1 MQSCPS
7 RRESEAVPSD
17 GAQQPATRT
26 APYFSSDLTAR
37 TIEREHREPGGRARR
52 RTPIA
57 ARPHSWIAALLCA
70 ALLLCI
76 GALPLQAVA
85 AGPAAGTG
93 TPVIPALQSLINSAT
108 VSAAAPA
115 SAASG
120 ASAADAASAPS
131 PASQA
136 ELARSLDSVIATLDN
151 DRQRSALV
159 SQLKKLRDVS
169 QNAAQ
174 TVGQPAPPSPG
185 LLGAI
190 ASGIASFESDVH
202 QGRTPV
208 RYWGGRLTAAGN
220 ELFTIVSGQ
229 GRESLGR
236 ILLSMF
242 AMLAGWGACAGALIY
257 LQHRLYRR
265 FGIDLKLRPNPTT
278 RELLIFALRRVGPW
292 IIAFLAA
299 LLFVRAMPDALGRT
313 LGMVVAYAIVAGA
326 VFSAICL
333 IMFSLFG
340 SGHRRIAVRLLI
352 DHARRVLF
360 VIGVCGAL
368 GDAAVNYDVA
378 HQLGSNLAAL
388 ISTAA
393 NMTAAVLTGYFAV
406 AFRRPVAHLIR
417 NRPYEQRND
426 HKAATDAFDVLAA
439 LWHVPVLVLAAA
451 SVVATLGGSG
461 TSENVLQISI
471 VTALLLVLAFFLSA
485 IVLRMTRPRSARARR
500 RSPYLTR
507 LLRFCGTL
515 LTLFIWL
522 FFFELAARLWG
533 VSLAAMVEK
542 NVAARGIAHAM
553 TAIVAT
559 LFIAW
564 LLWILVDTAITEALN
579 PGSARN
585 KARAPSMRAR
595 TMLPLVRNVLL
606 VTIMTIAAIVTAAN
620 LGINV
625 TPLLAGAGVIGLAI
639 GFGAQSLVTDL
650 ITGLFIIIEDTISV
664 GDWIDVDGGHAG
676 TVEHLS
682 IRTVRL
688 RDGQGAIHAIP
699 FSQIKIVKN
708 LSRDFAY
715 AVFEVRLSFSTDV
728 DQIME
733 LIREVGAELMAD
745 FRYRREMLGP
755 IEVWGLDRFDPN
767 WMVVKGQIKTRP
779 LQQWSVARA
788 FNLQLKRKMDEAGIE
803 IPVAQ
808 MRVYTSSKD
817 SEGEPLRDDEMT
829 GFVAPVDGHESR
841 HVHDESHVQ
850 THEHERTHEWMSASA
865 RDRAAGAMP
874 APAHETM
881 HERRYERARVWTP
894 EGTHESSPERSHERA
909 HENVHPGARES
920 AGSGA
925 SPPAST
931 QLPLAPARDVSH
943 EPRPAPPP
951 TGQTAP
957 VPPQI
962 PTAGDGGGKS

>member
-1 MQSCPS
+1 L
-7 RRESEAVPSD
+7 RRES
-17 GAQQPATRT
+17 GAAPFNGGQPATR
-26 APYFSSDLTAR
+26 AAFPRFADHAGNGAR
-37 TIEREHREPGGRARR
+37 CGVGARLRARV
-52 RTPIA
+52 A
-57 ARPHSWIAALLCA
+57 AWCA
-70 ALLLCI
+70 TGSAVVYVALLL
-76 GALPLQAVA
+76 GMLGVLGMSANAQAA
-85 AGPAAGTG
+85 G

-108 VSAAAPA
+108 VTPAAP
-115 SAASG
+115 ASG
-120 ASAADAASAPS
+120 ASAAEAASAPS

-151 DRQRSALV
+151 DRQRTALV
-159 SQLKKLRDVS
+159 AQLKKLRDVS
-169 QNAAQ
+169 QNVAAS
-174 TVGQPAPPSPG
+174 APVPVQPSPG

-190 ASGIASFESDVH
+190 ASGIASFETDVH
-202 QGRTPV
+202 QGRTPLL
-208 RYWGGRLTAAGN
+208 YWGGRFNAAGN
-220 ELFTIVSGQ
+220 EFYTIVSGQ
-229 GRESLGR
+229 GHESFGR
-236 ILLSMF
+236 IVFSML

-257 LQHRLYRR
+257 VQQRLYMRL
-265 FGIDLKLRPNPTT
+265 GIVLGLHPNPTT

-292 IIAFLAA
+292 IVAFLAA
-299 LLFVRAMPDALGRT
+299 LVFVRAMPDALGRT

-340 SGHRRIAVRLLI
+340 SGHRRVAVWLLI
-352 DHARRVLF
+352 DHARSLLF
-360 VIGVCGAL
+360 VVGVCAAL

-393 NMTAAVLTGYFAV
+393 NMTAAILTGYFAL

-417 NRPYEQRND
+417 NRPYEQRSD
-426 HKAATDAFDVLAA
+426 HKAATDAFEVLAA
-439 LWHVPVLVLAAA
+439 LWHVPVLVLATA

-461 TSENVLQISI
+461 SSENVLQISV

-485 IVLRMTRPRSARARR
+485 IVLRLTRPRSVRARR

-507 LLRFCGTL
+507 LLRFFGTL

-522 FFFELAARLWG
+522 FFFELASRLWG
-533 VSLAAMVEK
+533 ISLAAVVEE
-542 NVAARGIAHAM
+542 NVAARGVAHAA
-553 TAIVAT
+553 TAIIAT
-559 LFIAW
+559 VFIAW

-579 PGSARN
+579 PGGPRN
-585 KARAPSMRAR
+585 KARSPSTRAR

-606 VTIMTIAAIVTAAN
+606 VTIMTIAGIVTAAN

-715 AVFEVRLSFSTDV
+715 AVFEVRMSFSTDV
-728 DQIME
+728 DEITQ
-733 LIREVGAELMAD
+733 LIREVGADLMAD

-788 FNLQLKRKMDEAGIE
+788 FNLRLKRKMDEAGIE
-803 IPVAQ
+803 IPVPQ
-808 MRVYTSSKD
+808 MRIYTSSKD
-817 SEGEPLRDDEMT
+817 DEGEPLPDDGSPEAM
-829 GFVAPVDGHESR
+829 A
-841 HVHDESHVQ
+841 
-850 THEHERTHEWMSASA
+850 HEREAVHGHGHVLMETEGALAAGH
-865 RDRAAGAMP
+865 RAAA
-874 APAHETM
+874 
-881 HERRYERARVWTP
+881 V
-894 EGTHESSPERSHERA
+894 
-909 HENVHPGARES
+909 
-920 AGSGA
+920 
-925 SPPAST
+925 
-931 QLPLAPARDVSH
+931 ARDVSH

-957 VPPQI
+957 IPPQI
-962 PTAGDGGGKS
+962 PTAGEASGKS

>member
-7 RRESEAVPSD
+7 RRESEATPSR
-17 GAQQPATRT
+17 GAQPAARAVLRLLTHLFTQPNRGASARVAAGCATWCAAWFATRFT
-26 APYFSSDLTAR
+26 APRSTLRGVAF
-37 TIEREHREPGGRARR
+37 
-52 RTPIA
+52 
-57 ARPHSWIAALLCA
+57 CV
-70 ALLLCI
+70 ALLL
-76 GALPLQAVA
+76 GFVALSARADA
-85 AGPAAGTG
+85 AGAPTS
-93 TPVIPALQSLINSAT
+93 TPLIPALQSLINSAT
-108 VSAAAPA
+108 VAPASAPASA

-136 ELARSLDSVIATLDN
+136 ELARDLDSVIATLDN

-159 SQLKKLRDVS
+159 AQLKKLRDVS
-169 QNAAQ
+169 RNVAPSAAAAA
-174 TVGQPAPPSPG
+174 PAQPSPG

-202 QGRTPV
+202 NGRTPML
-208 RYWGGRLTAAGN
+208 YWGGRFNAAAN
-220 ELFTIVSGQ
+220 ELYTIITSQ
-229 GRESLGR
+229 GRESFGSV
-236 ILLSMF
+236 LLSMLS
-242 AMLAGWGACAGALIY
+242 MLAGWGACAGALIY
-257 LQHRLYRR
+257 LQHRLHRR
-265 FGIDLKLRPNPTT
+265 FGIVMGLSPNPTT
-278 RELLIFALRRVGPW
+278 PQLMIFALRRVGPW

-299 LLFVRAMPDALGRT
+299 LLFVRAMPDSLGRT

-340 SGHRRIAVRLLI
+340 SGHRRFAVRLLI
-352 DHARRVLF
+352 DHARRLLF
-360 VIGVCGAL
+360 AVGVCGAL

-378 HQLGSNLAAL
+378 HALGTNLAAL
-388 ISTAA
+388 VSTAA
-393 NMTAAVLTGYFAV
+393 NMTAAVLTGYFAL

-417 NRPYEQRND
+417 NRPYEQRTG
-426 HKAATDAFDVLAA
+426 HRAATDAFDLLAA
-439 LWHVPVLVLAAA
+439 LWHVPVLVLATA
-451 SVVATLGGSG
+451 SVIATIGGSG
-461 TSENVLQISI
+461 SSENVLQISV
-471 VTALLLVLAFFLSA
+471 VTALMLVLAFFVSA
-485 IVLRMTRPRSARARR
+485 IVLRLTRPRSARARR

-515 LTLFIWL
+515 LTLFVWL

-533 VSLAAMVEK
+533 VSLAEMIEQ
-542 NVAARGIAHAM
+542 NVAARGIAHAV

-559 LFIAW
+559 VFIAW
-564 LLWILVDTAITEALN
+564 LLWILVDTAITESLN
-579 PGSARN
+579 PGSPRN
-585 KARAPSMRAR
+585 KSRSPSMRAR

-606 VTIMTIAAIVTAAN
+606 VTIMTIAGIVTAAN

-715 AVFEVRLSFSTDV
+715 AVFEVRMSFSTDV
-728 DQIME
+728 DLIMQ
-733 LIREVGAELMAD
+733 LIREVGADLLAD

-788 FNLQLKRKMDEAGIE
+788 FNLRLKRKMDEAGIE
-803 IPVAQ
+803 IPVPQ
-808 MRVYTSSKD
+808 MRLYTSSKD
-817 SEGEPLRDDEMT
+817 SEGQPLQDEEASGVT
-829 GFVAPVDGHESR
+829 AHAETHGAHAPHAAPA
-841 HVHDESHVQ
+841 SHAQ
-850 THEHERTHEWMSASA
+850 AETAT
-865 RDRAAGAMP
+865 RAAP
-874 APAHETM
+874 
-881 HERRYERARVWTP
+881 
-894 EGTHESSPERSHERA
+894 
-909 HENVHPGARES
+909 
-920 AGSGA
+920 
-925 SPPAST
+925 
-931 QLPLAPARDVSH
+931 LPFAVARDVSH

-962 PTAGDGGGKS
+962 PTAGDAGSKG

>member
-1 MQSCPS
+1 MQSCPL
-7 RRESEAVPSD
+7 RRESGAAPSN
-17 GAQQPATRT
+17 GGQLATRT
-26 APYFSSDLTAR
+26 VFHFHFSR
-37 TIEREHREPGGRARR
+37 IGRGIRA
-52 RTPIA
+52 
-57 ARPHSWIAALLCA
+57 H
-70 ALLLCI
+70 
-76 GALPLQAVA
+76 VA
-85 AGPAAGTG
+85 AWFGAWAATVCLVLTLGIGWMPATAQAAGAG

-108 VSAAAPA
+108 ATPA

-120 ASAADAASAPS
+120 ASAAEAASAPS

-136 ELARSLDSVIATLDN
+136 ELTRSLDSVITTLDN
-151 DRQRSALV
+151 DKQRTALV
-159 SQLKKLRDVS
+159 AQLKKLRDVS
-169 QNAAQ
+169 QNAAPAAPASATAQ
-174 TVGQPAPPSPG
+174 TSAG

-190 ASGIASFESDVH
+190 ASGIASFESNVH

-208 RYWGGRLTAAGN
+208 RYWGGRFNAAGN
-220 ELFTIVSGQ
+220 ELYTIISGQ
-229 GRESLGR
+229 GQEGFGR
-236 ILLSMF
+236 IVFAMI

-257 LQHRLYRR
+257 VQHRLYRR
-265 FGIDLKLRPNPTT
+265 FGILMGLKPNPTT

-313 LGMVVAYAIVAGA
+313 LGLVVAYAIVAGA

-340 SGHRRIAVRLLI
+340 SGHRRVAVHLLI
-352 DHARRVLF
+352 EHARRVLF
-360 VIGVCGAL
+360 VVGICAAL
-368 GDAAVNYDVA
+368 GDAAVNYDVE

-393 NMTAAVLTGYFAV
+393 NMTAAVLTGYFAL
-406 AFRRPVAHLIR
+406 AFRRPIAHLIR
-417 NRPYEQRND
+417 NRPYEQRHD
-426 HKAATDAFDVLAA
+426 HRAATDAFDVLAS
-439 LWHVPVLVLAAA
+439 LWHLPVLVLAGA

-461 TSENVLQISI
+461 SSENVLQISV
-471 VTALLLVLAFFLSA
+471 VTALLLVFAFFLSA
-485 IVLRMTRPRSARARR
+485 IVLRVTRPRSHRARR
-500 RSPYLTR
+500 RSPYLSR

-533 VSLAAMVEK
+533 VSLAEVVEK
-542 NVAARGIAHAM
+542 NVAARGIAHAV
-553 TAIVAT
+553 TAIIAT
-559 LFIAW
+559 VFISW

-579 PGSARN
+579 PGGPRN
-585 KARAPSMRAR
+585 KSRNPSMRAR
-595 TMLPLVRNVLL
+595 TMLPLLRNVLL
-606 VTIMTIAAIVTAAN
+606 VTIMTIAGIVTAAN

-715 AVFEVRLSFSTDV
+715 AVFEVRMSFSTDV
-728 DQIME
+728 DEITQ
-733 LIREVGAELMAD
+733 LIREVGADLMAD

-788 FNLQLKRKMDEAGIE
+788 FNLRLKRKMDEAGIE
-803 IPVAQ
+803 IPVPQ

-817 SEGEPLRDDEMT
+817 SEGQPLPDDELPEV
-829 GFVAPVDGHESR
+829 GPHGHGHAHAEAAAA
-841 HVHDESHVQ
+841 
-850 THEHERTHEWMSASA
+850 TRTAH
-865 RDRAAGAMP
+865 AAMA
-874 APAHETM
+874 
-881 HERRYERARVWTP
+881 V
-894 EGTHESSPERSHERA
+894 
-909 HENVHPGARES
+909 
-920 AGSGA
+920 
-925 SPPAST
+925 
-931 QLPLAPARDVSH
+931 ARDVSH

-957 VPPQI
+957 IPPQI
-962 PTAGDGGGKS
+962 PTAGEAGGKN

>member
-1 MQSCPS
+1 MQSCPL
-7 RRESEAVPSD
+7 RRESEAAPSN
-17 GAQQPATRT
+17 GGQPATH
-26 APYFSSDLTAR
+26 AVFHFSSDRAAR
-37 TIEREHREPGGRARR
+37 DARR
-52 RTPIA
+52 GARLGAWA
-57 ARPHSWIAALLCA
+57 AAVFVALILCA
-70 ALLLCI
+70 GWLPAKAL
-76 GALPLQAVA
+76 A
-85 AGPAAGTG
+85 AGAATG

-108 VSAAAPA
+108 VTATPA
-115 SAASG
+115 SSASG
-120 ASAADAASAPS
+120 ASAAEAASAPS

-136 ELARSLDSVIATLDN
+136 ELARSLDSVISTLDN
-151 DRQRSALV
+151 DRQRTALV
-159 SQLKKLRDVS
+159 AQLKKLRDVS
-169 QNAAQ
+169 Q
-174 TVGQPAPPSPG
+174 TVAPPAPAQPSPG

-208 RYWGGRLTAAGN
+208 RYWGGRFNAAGN
-220 ELFTIVSGQ
+220 ELYTIISGQ
-229 GRESLGR
+229 GHESFGR
-236 ILLSMF
+236 ILFSMF

-257 LQHRLYRR
+257 VQHRLYRR
-265 FGIDLKLRPNPTT
+265 FGIVMGLQPNPTT

-360 VIGVCGAL
+360 VVGVCGAL

-393 NMTAAVLTGYFAV
+393 NMTAAVLTGYFAL

-417 NRPYEQRND
+417 NRPYEQRTN
-426 HKAATDAFDVLAA
+426 HKAATDAFEVLAA
-439 LWHVPVLVLAAA
+439 LWHVPVLVLATA

-461 TSENVLQISI
+461 SSENVLQISV
-471 VTALLLVLAFFLSA
+471 VTAALLVLAFFLSA
-485 IVLRMTRPRSARARR
+485 IVLRLTRPRSARARR

-507 LLRFCGTL
+507 LLRFFGTL
-515 LTLFIWL
+515 VTLFIWL

-533 VSLAAMVEK
+533 VSLAAVIEE
-542 NVAARGIAHAM
+542 NVAARGIAHAV

-559 LFIAW
+559 VFIAW

-579 PGSARN
+579 PAGPRN

-606 VTIMTIAAIVTAAN
+606 VSIMTIAGIVTAAN

-715 AVFEVRLSFSTDV
+715 AVFEVRMSFSTDV
-728 DQIME
+728 DQITQ
-733 LIREVGAELMAD
+733 LIREVGADLMAD

-788 FNLQLKRKMDEAGIE
+788 FNLRLKRKMDEAGIE
-803 IPVAQ
+803 IPVPQ

-817 SEGEPLRDDEMT
+817 SEGQPLQDDEVS
-829 GFVAPVDGHESR
+829 GFAPHP
-841 HVHDESHVQ
+841 
-850 THEHERTHEWMSASA
+850 HEHAQTGAASA
-865 RDRAAGAMP
+865 ARA
-874 APAHETM
+874 
-881 HERRYERARVWTP
+881 
-894 EGTHESSPERSHERA
+894 
-909 HENVHPGARES
+909 VHA
-920 AGSGA
+920 
-925 SPPAST
+925 
-931 QLPLAPARDVSH
+931 PLAVARDVSH

-957 VPPQI
+957 IPPQI
-962 PTAGDGGGKS
+962 PTAGEVSGKT

>member
-1 MQSCPS
+1 MQSCQL
-7 RRESEAVPSD
+7 RRESGAAPSN
-17 GAQQPATRT
+17 GEQPATR
-26 APYFSSDLTAR
+26 AAFQFNFNQIGCSAGR
-37 TIEREHREPGGRARR
+37 GVRAR
-52 RTPIA
+52 
-57 ARPHSWIAALLCA
+57 
-70 ALLLCI
+70 
-76 GALPLQAVA
+76 VA
-85 AGPAAGTG
+85 AWFGAWALAVCVALILSIGWMPAAAQAAGAG

-108 VSAAAPA
+108 ATPA

-136 ELARSLDSVIATLDN
+136 ELARSLDSVISTLDN

-159 SQLKKLRDVS
+159 AQLKKLRDVS
-169 QNAAQ
+169 QNVA
-174 TVGQPAPPSPG
+174 QPAPAQPSPG

-208 RYWGGRLTAAGN
+208 RYWGGRFNAAGN
-220 ELFTIVSGQ
+220 ELYTIISGQ
-229 GRESLGR
+229 GQESFGR
-236 ILLSMF
+236 IVFSMI

-257 LQHRLYRR
+257 VQHRLYRR
-265 FGIDLKLRPNPTT
+265 FGIVLGLNPNPTT

-292 IIAFLAA
+292 IVAFLAA
-299 LLFVRAMPDALGRT
+299 LLFARAMPDELGRT

-340 SGHRRIAVRLLI
+340 SGHRRVAVRLLL

-360 VIGVCGAL
+360 VVGICAAL
-368 GDAAVNYDVA
+368 GDAAVNYDVE

-393 NMTAAVLTGYFAV
+393 NMTAAVLTGYFAL

-417 NRPYEQRND
+417 NRAYDQRND
-426 HKAATDAFDVLAA
+426 HQAATDAFDVLAS
-439 LWHVPVLVLAAA
+439 LWHVPVLVLATA

-461 TSENVLQISI
+461 SSENVLQISV

-485 IVLRMTRPRSARARR
+485 VVLRVTRPRSARARR
-500 RSPYLTR
+500 RSPYLSR

-522 FFFELAARLWG
+522 LFFELAARLWG
-533 VSLAAMVEK
+533 VSLAEVVEE
-542 NVAARGIAHAM
+542 NVAARGIAHAV

-559 LFIAW
+559 VFISW
-564 LLWILVDTAITEALN
+564 LLWILVDTAITETLN
-579 PGSARN
+579 PGSLRN
-585 KARAPSMRAR
+585 KSRNPSMRAR
-595 TMLPLVRNVLL
+595 TMLPLLRNVLL
-606 VTIMTIAAIVTAAN
+606 VSIMTIAGIVTAAN

-715 AVFEVRLSFSTDV
+715 AVFEVRMSFSTDV
-728 DQIME
+728 DQITQ
-733 LIREVGAELMAD
+733 LIREVGADLMAD

-788 FNLQLKRKMDEAGIE
+788 FNLRLKRKMDEAGIE
-803 IPVAQ
+803 IPVPQ

-817 SEGEPLRDDEMT
+817 SEGQPLPDDEL
-829 GFVAPVDGHESR
+829 AHGHGPE
-841 HVHDESHVQ
+841 HVHAA
-850 THEHERTHEWMSASA
+850 TGASM
-865 RDRAAGAMP
+865 RAAHVAV
-874 APAHETM
+874 AA
-881 HERRYERARVWTP
+881 
-894 EGTHESSPERSHERA
+894 
-909 HENVHPGARES
+909 
-920 AGSGA
+920 
-925 SPPAST
+925 
-931 QLPLAPARDVSH
+931 ARDVSH

-957 VPPQI
+957 IPPQI
-962 PTAGDGGGKS
+962 PTAGDAGGKS

>member
-7 RRESEAVPSD
+7 RRESEAAPSS
-17 GAQQPATRT
+17 GGQPATRAT
-26 APYFSSDLTAR
+26 LRFSSDQTASELR
-37 TIEREHREPGGRARR
+37 QGARANAH
-52 RTPIA
+52 PVHA
-57 ARPHSWIAALLCA
+57 PHPSPAPHPPLEARFGAWLAALCTV
-70 ALLLCI
+70 LLLCL
-76 GALPLQAVA
+76 GGLPVQALA
-85 AGPAAGTG
+85 AGAPTS

-108 VSAAAPA
+108 VTATPA
-115 SAASG
+115 SGTSG
-120 ASAADAASAPS
+120 ASAAEAASAPS

-136 ELARSLDSVIATLDN
+136 ELAHSLDSVIATLDN
-151 DRQRSALV
+151 DRQRTALV
-159 SQLKKLRDVS
+159 AQLKKLRDVS
-169 QNAAQ
+169 HK
-174 TVGQPAPPSPG
+174 VGPPAPAQPSPG

-202 QGRTPV
+202 NGRTPV
-208 RYWGGRLTAAGN
+208 RYWGGRFNAAGN
-220 ELFTIVSGQ
+220 ELYTIISSQ
-229 GRESLGR
+229 GRESFGR
-236 ILLSMF
+236 ILLSML
-242 AMLAGWGACAGALIY
+242 AMLSGWGACAGALIY
-257 LQHRLYRR
+257 LQHRLHRR
-265 FGIDLKLRPNPTT
+265 FGIVMGLRPNPTT

-292 IIAFLAA
+292 VIAFVAA
-299 LLFVRAMPDALGRT
+299 LLFMRAMPDALGRT

-340 SGHRRIAVRLLI
+340 SGHRRVAVRLLI

-360 VIGVCGAL
+360 LIGVCGAL

-378 HQLGSNLAAL
+378 QQLGSNLAAL
-388 ISTAA
+388 ISTVA
-393 NMTAAVLTGYFAV
+393 NMSAAVLTGYFAV

-417 NRPYEQRND
+417 NRSYEQRND
-426 HKAATDAFDVLAA
+426 HKAATDAFEVLAA
-439 LWHVPVLVLAAA
+439 LWHVPVLVLATA
-451 SVVATLGGSG
+451 SVAATLGGSG
-461 TSENVLQISI
+461 SSEDVLQISV

-507 LLRFCGTL
+507 LLRFFGTL

-522 FFFELAARLWG
+522 FFFEFAARLWG
-533 VSLAAMVEK
+533 VSLVAMVEE
-542 NVAARGIAHAM
+542 NVAARGIAHAV
-553 TAIVAT
+553 TAIIAT
-559 LFIAW
+559 VFIAW
-564 LLWILVDTAITEALN
+564 LLWILVDTGITEALN
-579 PGSARN
+579 PGSPRN
-585 KARAPSMRAR
+585 KARSPSMRAR

-650 ITGLFIIIEDTISV
+650 ITGLFIIIEDTITV

-715 AVFEVRLSFSTDV
+715 AVFEVRMAFSADV
-728 DQIME
+728 DQVTQ
-733 LIREVGAELMAD
+733 LIREVGADLMAD

-788 FNLQLKRKMDEAGIE
+788 FNLRLKRKMDEAGIE
-803 IPVAQ
+803 IPVPQ
-808 MRVYTSSKD
+808 MRLYTSSKD
-817 SEGEPLRDDEMT
+817 SEGQPLQDDEMS
-829 GFVAPVDGHESR
+829 GFLAHGHAHGQAP
-841 HVHDESHVQ
+841 
-850 THEHERTHEWMSASA
+850 
-865 RDRAAGAMP
+865 AGAG
-874 APAHETM
+874 AAV
-881 HERRYERARVWTP
+881 RD
-894 EGTHESSPERSHERA
+894 
-909 HENVHPGARES
+909 VHV
-920 AGSGA
+920 
-925 SPPAST
+925 
-931 QLPLAPARDVSH
+931 PLGVARDVSH

-962 PTAGDGGGKS
+962 PTAGEAGGKS

>member
-1 MQSCPS
+1 MQSCPL
-7 RRESEAVPSD
+7 RRESGAAPSN
-17 GAQQPATRT
+17 GGQPATH
-26 APYFSSDLTAR
+26 ADFHVSSSHSGFS
-37 TIEREHREPGGRARR
+37 ARR
-52 RTPIA
+52 GVRA
-57 ARPHSWIAALLCA
+57 H
-70 ALLLCI
+70 
-76 GALPLQAVA
+76 VA
-85 AGPAAGTG
+85 AWFGAWAATVCLALILGIGWMPATAQAAGTG

-108 VSAAAPA
+108 ATPA
-115 SAASG
+115 SAASA
-120 ASAADAASAPS
+120 ASAAEAASAPS

-151 DRQRSALV
+151 DRQRTALV
-159 SQLKKLRDVS
+159 AQLKKLREVS
-169 QNAAQ
+169 QNVAP
-174 TVGQPAPPSPG
+174 PAPAQPSPG

-208 RYWGGRLTAAGN
+208 RYWGGRFNAAAN
-220 ELFTIVSGQ
+220 ELYTIVSGQ
-229 GRESLGR
+229 GKESFGR
-236 ILLSMF
+236 IVFSMI

-257 LQHRLYRR
+257 VQHRLYRR
-265 FGIDLKLRPNPTT
+265 FGILMGLNPNPTT

-292 IIAFLAA
+292 IVAFLAA

-340 SGHRRIAVRLLI
+340 SGHRRVAVRLLI

-360 VIGVCGAL
+360 VVGVCAAL
-368 GDAAVNYDVA
+368 GDAAVNYDVE

-393 NMTAAVLTGYFAV
+393 NMTAAVLTGYFAL

-417 NRPYEQRND
+417 NRPYEQRHD
-426 HKAATDAFDVLAA
+426 HRAATDAFDVLAS

-461 TSENVLQISI
+461 SSENVLQISV
-471 VTALLLVLAFFLSA
+471 VTALLLVFAFFLSA
-485 IVLRMTRPRSARARR
+485 IVLRMTRPRSPRARR

-533 VSLAAMVEK
+533 VSLAEVVEE
-542 NVAARGIAHAM
+542 NVAARGIAHAV
-553 TAIVAT
+553 TAIIAT
-559 LFIAW
+559 VFISW

-579 PGSARN
+579 PGGPRN
-585 KARAPSMRAR
+585 KSRNPSMRAR
-595 TMLPLVRNVLL
+595 TMLPLLRNVLL
-606 VTIMTIAAIVTAAN
+606 VTIMTIAGIVTAAN

-715 AVFEVRLSFSTDV
+715 AVFEVRMSFSTDV
-728 DQIME
+728 DQITQ
-733 LIREVGAELMAD
+733 LIREVGADLMAD

-788 FNLQLKRKMDEAGIE
+788 FNLRLKRKMDEAGIE
-803 IPVAQ
+803 IPVPQ

-817 SEGEPLRDDEMT
+817 SEGQPLQDDEMS
-829 GFVAPVDGHESR
+829 GIGP
-841 HVHDESHVQ
+841 HVHGHAHAE
-850 THEHERTHEWMSASA
+850 TAAST
-865 RDRAAGAMP
+865 RAAHA
-874 APAHETM
+874 AA
-881 HERRYERARVWTP
+881 AV
-894 EGTHESSPERSHERA
+894 
-909 HENVHPGARES
+909 
-920 AGSGA
+920 
-925 SPPAST
+925 
-931 QLPLAPARDVSH
+931 ARDVSH

-957 VPPQI
+957 IPPQI
-962 PTAGDGGGKS
+962 PTAGEAGGKS

>member
-1 MQSCPS
+1 
-7 RRESEAVPSD
+7 VPSD

-26 APYFSSDLTAR
+26 GPHFSSDPAAR
-37 TIEREHREPGGRARR
+37 TIQREHRGGVRS
-52 RTPIA
+52 RTPTP
-57 ARPHSWIAALLCA
+57 ARFGTWIAALLCA
-70 ALLLCI
+70 ALILCV
-76 GALPLQAVA
+76 GAIPLQAAA
-85 AGPAAGTG
+85 AGPAVGTG

-120 ASAADAASAPS
+120 ASAAEAASAPS

-151 DRQRSALV
+151 DHQRTALV

-174 TVGQPAPPSPG
+174 TVGPAAPPSPSPG

-202 QGRTPV
+202 QGRTPL
-208 RYWGGRLTAAGN
+208 RYWGGRLNAAGN

-229 GRESLGR
+229 GREGLGR

-265 FGIDLKLRPNPTT
+265 FGVDFKLQPNPTT

-292 IIAFLAA
+292 IIAFIAA

-378 HQLGSNLAAL
+378 HQLGTNLAAL

-461 TSENVLQISI
+461 SSENVLQISI
-471 VTALLLVLAFFLSA
+471 VTALLLVLAFFVSA
-485 IVLRMTRPRSARARR
+485 IVLRMTRPRNARARR

-507 LLRFCGTL
+507 LLRFGGTL
-515 LTLFIWL
+515 LTLFVWL

-564 LLWILVDTAITEALN
+564 LLWILVDTAITEALT

-606 VTIMTIAAIVTAAN
+606 VTIMTIAGIVTAAN

-829 GFVAPVDGHESR
+829 GFVAPVDARESR
-841 HVHDESHVQ
+841 HAHEESRAQVHERG
-850 THEHERTHEWMSASA
+850 HEWTRGSARDQAGEVMAARAREGTYERAYERAQERPQERTHE
-865 RDRAAGAMP
+865 RAYDN
-874 APAHETM
+874 AHET
-881 HERRYERARVWTP
+881 
-894 EGTHESSPERSHERA
+894 
-909 HENVHPGARES
+909 VHVGAREP
-920 AGSGA
+920 GGIGA
-925 SPPAST
+925 SPHTST

-962 PTAGDGGGKS
+962 PTAGDVGGKT

>member
-1 MQSCPS
+1 MQSCPL
-7 RRESEAVPSD
+7 RRESEAAPSN
-17 GAQQPATRT
+17 GGQSVTHAAFH
-26 APYFSSDLTAR
+26 FSSDR
-37 TIEREHREPGGRARR
+37 TGCVARR
-52 RTPIA
+52 GTRAHLA
-57 ARPHSWIAALLCA
+57 ACLGAWAAALGVALILGVGWMPANALA
-70 ALLLCI
+70 ATST
-76 GALPLQAVA
+76 PL
-85 AGPAAGTG
+85 
-93 TPVIPALQSLINSAT
+93 IPALQSLINSAT
-108 VSAAAPA
+108 VTATPA
-115 SAASG
+115 SAGSG
-120 ASAADAASAPS
+120 ASAAEAASAPS

-136 ELARSLDSVIATLDN
+136 ELARSLNSVIATLDN
-151 DRQRSALV
+151 DRQRTALV
-159 SQLKKLRDVS
+159 AQLKKLRDVS
-169 QNAAQ
+169 QNIAPPASAQ
-174 TVGQPAPPSPG
+174 PSPG

-208 RYWGGRLTAAGN
+208 RYWGGRFNAAGN
-220 ELFTIVSGQ
+220 ELYTIISGQ
-229 GRESLGR
+229 GPESFGSVMF
-236 ILLSMF
+236 SMV

-265 FGIDLKLRPNPTT
+265 FGIVLGLNPNPTT

-299 LLFVRAMPDALGRT
+299 LLFARAMPDELGRT

-360 VIGVCGAL
+360 VVGVCGAL

-378 HQLGSNLAAL
+378 HQIGSNLAAL

-393 NMTAAVLTGYFAV
+393 NMTAAVLTGYFAL

-417 NRPYEQRND
+417 NRPYEQRTS

-439 LWHVPVLVLAAA
+439 LWHVPVLVLATA
-451 SVVATLGGSG
+451 SVIATLGGSG
-461 TSENVLQISI
+461 SSENVLQISV

-485 IVLRMTRPRSARARR
+485 IVLRLTRPRSARARR

-507 LLRFCGTL
+507 LLRFFGTL

-522 FFFELAARLWG
+522 FFCELAARLWG
-533 VSLAAMVEK
+533 VSLAAVVEE
-542 NVAARGIAHAM
+542 NVAARGIAHAV

-559 LFIAW
+559 VFIAW

-579 PGSARN
+579 PSGPRN

-606 VTIMTIAAIVTAAN
+606 VSIMTIASIVTAAN

-715 AVFEVRLSFSTDV
+715 AVFEVRMSFSTDV
-728 DQIME
+728 DQITQ
-733 LIREVGAELMAD
+733 LIREVGADLMAD

-788 FNLQLKRKMDEAGIE
+788 FNLRLKRKMDEAGIE
-803 IPVAQ
+803 IPVPQ

-817 SEGEPLRDDEMT
+817 SEGQPLQDDEMS
-829 GFVAPVDGHESR
+829 GFG
-841 HVHDESHVQ
+841 SHGQ
-850 THEHERTHEWMSASA
+850 AHAQAETASSA
-865 RDRAAGAMP
+865 RAAHA
-874 APAHETM
+874 AVA
-881 HERRYERARVWTP
+881 
-894 EGTHESSPERSHERA
+894 
-909 HENVHPGARES
+909 
-920 AGSGA
+920 
-925 SPPAST
+925 
-931 QLPLAPARDVSH
+931 LARDVSH

-957 VPPQI
+957 IPPQI
-962 PTAGDGGGKS
+962 PTAGEAGGKS

>member
-1 MQSCPS
+1 M
-7 RRESEAVPSD
+7 
-17 GAQQPATRT
+17 PAT
-26 APYFSSDLTAR
+26 A
-37 TIEREHREPGGRARR
+37 
-52 RTPIA
+52 
-57 ARPHSWIAALLCA
+57 
-70 ALLLCI
+70 
-76 GALPLQAVA
+76 QA
-85 AGPAAGTG
+85 AGAG

-108 VSAAAPA
+108 ATPA

-120 ASAADAASAPS
+120 ASAAEAASAPS

-136 ELARSLDSVIATLDN
+136 ELTRSLDSVITTLDN
-151 DRQRSALV
+151 DKQRTALV
-159 SQLKKLRDVS
+159 AQLKKLRDVS
-169 QNAAQ
+169 QNAAPAAPASATAQ
-174 TVGQPAPPSPG
+174 TSAG

-190 ASGIASFESDVH
+190 ASGIASFESNVH

-208 RYWGGRLTAAGN
+208 RYWGGRFNAAGN
-220 ELFTIVSGQ
+220 ELYTIISGQ
-229 GRESLGR
+229 GQEGFGR
-236 ILLSMF
+236 IVFAMI

-257 LQHRLYRR
+257 VQHRLYRR
-265 FGIDLKLRPNPTT
+265 FGILMGLKPNPTT

-313 LGMVVAYAIVAGA
+313 LGLVVAYAIVAGA

-340 SGHRRIAVRLLI
+340 SGHRRVAVHLLI
-352 DHARRVLF
+352 EHARRVLF
-360 VIGVCGAL
+360 VVGICAAL
-368 GDAAVNYDVA
+368 GDAAVNYDVE

-393 NMTAAVLTGYFAV
+393 NMTAAVLTGYFAL
-406 AFRRPVAHLIR
+406 AFRRPIAHLIR
-417 NRPYEQRND
+417 NRPYEQRHD
-426 HKAATDAFDVLAA
+426 HRAATDAFDVLAS
-439 LWHVPVLVLAAA
+439 LWHLPVLVLAGA

-461 TSENVLQISI
+461 SSENVLQISV
-471 VTALLLVLAFFLSA
+471 VTALLLVFAFFLSA
-485 IVLRMTRPRSARARR
+485 IVLRVTRPRSHRARR
-500 RSPYLTR
+500 RSPYLSR

-533 VSLAAMVEK
+533 VSLAEVVEK
-542 NVAARGIAHAM
+542 NVAARGIAHAV
-553 TAIVAT
+553 TAIIAT
-559 LFIAW
+559 VFISW

-579 PGSARN
+579 PGGPRN
-585 KARAPSMRAR
+585 KSRNPSMRAR
-595 TMLPLVRNVLL
+595 TMLPLLRNVLL
-606 VTIMTIAAIVTAAN
+606 VTIMTIAGIVTAAN

-715 AVFEVRLSFSTDV
+715 AVFEVRMSFSTDV
-728 DQIME
+728 DQITQ
-733 LIREVGAELMAD
+733 LIREVGADLMAD

-788 FNLQLKRKMDEAGIE
+788 FNLRLKRKMDEAGIE
-803 IPVAQ
+803 IPVPQ

-817 SEGEPLRDDEMT
+817 SEGQPLPDDELPEV
-829 GFVAPVDGHESR
+829 GPHGHGHAHAEAVAA
-841 HVHDESHVQ
+841 
-850 THEHERTHEWMSASA
+850 TRTAH
-865 RDRAAGAMP
+865 AAMA
-874 APAHETM
+874 
-881 HERRYERARVWTP
+881 V
-894 EGTHESSPERSHERA
+894 
-909 HENVHPGARES
+909 
-920 AGSGA
+920 
-925 SPPAST
+925 
-931 QLPLAPARDVSH
+931 ARDVSH

-957 VPPQI
+957 IPPQI
-962 PTAGDGGGKS
+962 PTAGEAGGKN

>member
-1 MQSCPS
+1 MQSCS
-7 RRESEAVPSD
+7 LRRESGAAPSN
-17 GAQQPATRT
+17 GGQPATH
-26 APYFSSDLTAR
+26 AAFHFPSSYVGCSAR
-37 TIEREHREPGGRARR
+37 RGIRAR
-52 RTPIA
+52 
-57 ARPHSWIAALLCA
+57 
-70 ALLLCI
+70 
-76 GALPLQAVA
+76 VA
-85 AGPAAGTG
+85 AWLGAWAATVYLALILGIGWLPATAQAAGTS

-108 VSAAAPA
+108 ATATPA

-120 ASAADAASAPS
+120 ASAAEAASAPS

-151 DRQRSALV
+151 DRQRTALV
-159 SQLKKLRDVS
+159 AQLKKLREVS
-169 QNAAQ
+169 QNVAAAA
-174 TVGQPAPPSPG
+174 PAPAQPSPG

-190 ASGIASFESDVH
+190 ASGIASFESGVH
-202 QGRTPV
+202 QGRTPMH
-208 RYWGGRLTAAGN
+208 YWAGRFNAAGN
-220 ELFTIVSGQ
+220 ELYTIISGQ
-229 GRESLGR
+229 GQESFGR
-236 ILLSMF
+236 VVFSMIG
-242 AMLAGWGACAGALIY
+242 MLAGWGGCAGALIY

-265 FGIDLKLRPNPTT
+265 FGIIMGLNPNPTT

-292 IIAFLAA
+292 IVAFLAA
-299 LLFVRAMPDALGRT
+299 LLFVRAMPDSLGRT

-340 SGHRRIAVRLLI
+340 SGHRRVAVRLLI

-360 VIGVCGAL
+360 VVGICAAL

-393 NMTAAVLTGYFAV
+393 NMTAAVLTGYFAL

-417 NRPYEQRND
+417 NRPYEQRHD
-426 HKAATDAFDVLAA
+426 HRAATDAFDVLAS
-439 LWHVPVLVLAAA
+439 LWHVPVLVLAGA

-461 TSENVLQISI
+461 SSENVLQISV
-471 VTALLLVLAFFLSA
+471 VTALLLVFAFFLSA
-485 IVLRMTRPRSARARR
+485 VVLRMTRPRSPRARR
-500 RSPYLTR
+500 RSPYLSR

-533 VSLAAMVEK
+533 VSLAAVVEE
-542 NVAARGIAHAM
+542 NVAARGIAHAV
-553 TAIVAT
+553 TAIIAT
-559 LFIAW
+559 VFISW

-579 PGSARN
+579 PGGPRN
-585 KARAPSMRAR
+585 KSRNPSMRAR

-606 VTIMTIAAIVTAAN
+606 VSIMTIAGIVTAAN

-715 AVFEVRLSFSTDV
+715 AVFEVRMSFSTDV
-728 DQIME
+728 DQITQ
-733 LIREVGAELMAD
+733 LIREVGADLMAD

-788 FNLQLKRKMDEAGIE
+788 FNLRLKRKMDEAGIE
-803 IPVAQ
+803 IPVPQ

-817 SEGEPLRDDEMT
+817 SEGQPLQDDELREAGPHGHGHAET
-829 GFVAPVDGHESR
+829 GGS
-841 HVHDESHVQ
+841 
-850 THEHERTHEWMSASA
+850 T
-865 RDRAAGAMP
+865 RAAHA
-874 APAHETM
+874 AVA
-881 HERRYERARVWTP
+881 A
-894 EGTHESSPERSHERA
+894 
-909 HENVHPGARES
+909 
-920 AGSGA
+920 
-925 SPPAST
+925 
-931 QLPLAPARDVSH
+931 ARDVSH
-943 EPRPAPPP
+943 EPRPAPPS

-957 VPPQI
+957 IPPQI
-962 PTAGDGGGKS
+962 PTAGEAGGKS

>member
-1 MQSCPS
+1 M
-7 RRESEAVPSD
+7 
-17 GAQQPATRT
+17 PAT
-26 APYFSSDLTAR
+26 A
-37 TIEREHREPGGRARR
+37 
-52 RTPIA
+52 
-57 ARPHSWIAALLCA
+57 
-70 ALLLCI
+70 
-76 GALPLQAVA
+76 QA
-85 AGPAAGTG
+85 AGTAGTG

-108 VSAAAPA
+108 VTPTPA

-120 ASAADAASAPS
+120 ASAAEAASAPS

-151 DRQRSALV
+151 DRQRTALV
-159 SQLKKLRDVS
+159 AQLKKLREVS
-169 QNAAQ
+169 QNV
-174 TVGQPAPPSPG
+174 TPPAPAQPSPG

-208 RYWGGRLTAAGN
+208 RYWGGN
-220 ELFTIVSGQ
+220 ELYTIISGQ
-229 GRESLGR
+229 GQESFGR
-236 ILLSMF
+236 IVFSMI

-257 LQHRLYRR
+257 VQHRLYRR
-265 FGIDLKLRPNPTT
+265 FGILMGLNPNPTT

-292 IIAFLAA
+292 IVAFLAA

-340 SGHRRIAVRLLI
+340 SGHRRVAVRLLI
-352 DHARRVLF
+352 DHARRALF
-360 VIGVCGAL
+360 VVGVCAAL

-393 NMTAAVLTGYFAV
+393 NMTAAVLTGYFAL

-417 NRPYEQRND
+417 NRPYEQRHD
-426 HKAATDAFDVLAA
+426 HKAATDAFDVLAS
-439 LWHVPVLVLAAA
+439 LWHVPVLVLATA

-461 TSENVLQISI
+461 SSENVLQISV
-471 VTALLLVLAFFLSA
+471 VTALLLVFAFFLSA
-485 IVLRMTRPRSARARR
+485 IVLRMTRPRSPRARR
-500 RSPYLTR
+500 RSPYLSR

-533 VSLAAMVEK
+533 VSLAEVVEE
-542 NVAARGIAHAM
+542 NVAARGIAHAV
-553 TAIVAT
+553 TAIIAT
-559 LFIAW
+559 VFISW

-579 PGSARN
+579 PGGPRN
-585 KARAPSMRAR
+585 KSRNPSMRAR
-595 TMLPLVRNVLL
+595 TMLPLLRNVLL
-606 VTIMTIAAIVTAAN
+606 VSIMTIAGIVTAAN

-715 AVFEVRLSFSTDV
+715 AVFEVRMSFSTDV
-728 DQIME
+728 DQITQ
-733 LIREVGAELMAD
+733 LIREVGADLMAD

-788 FNLQLKRKMDEAGIE
+788 FNLRLKRKMDEAGIE
-803 IPVAQ
+803 IPVPQ

-817 SEGEPLRDDEMT
+817 SEGQPLQDDELPQV
-829 GFVAPVDGHESR
+829 GPRGH
-841 HVHDESHVQ
+841 
-850 THEHERTHEWMSASA
+850 
-865 RDRAAGAMP
+865 
-874 APAHETM
+874 AHAET
-881 HERRYERARVWTP
+881 
-894 EGTHESSPERSHERA
+894 
-909 HENVHPGARES
+909 
-920 AGSGA
+920 
-925 SPPAST
+925 PAST
-931 QLPLAPARDVSH
+931 RAAHAAVAVARDVSH

-957 VPPQI
+957 IPPQI
-962 PTAGDGGGKS
+962 PTAGEAGGKS

>member
-7 RRESEAVPSD
+7 RRESEAAPS
-17 GAQQPATRT
+17 GGGQQPAILT
-26 APYFSSDLTAR
+26 ATHLSSDHTAR
-37 TIEREHREPGGRARR
+37 DTASGDVRPRASAYALLGWF
-52 RTPIA
+52 T
-57 ARPHSWIAALLCA
+57 ALLCA
-70 ALLLCI
+70 TLILCL
-76 GALPLQAVA
+76 GALPRIAQA
-85 AGPAAGTG
+85 AGPAVGGG

-108 VSAAAPA
+108 VNATPA
-115 SAASG
+115 SEASG
-120 ASAADAASAPS
+120 ASAPEAASASAPS

-159 SQLKKLRDVS
+159 AQLKKLRDVS
-169 QNAAQ
+169 ESAAH
-174 TVGQPAPPSPG
+174 TVGPPAPAAVQPSPG

-208 RYWGGRLTAAGN
+208 RYWSGRVTAAGN
-220 ELFTIVSGQ
+220 ELYTIVSGQ
-229 GRESLGR
+229 GREGVGT
-236 ILLSMF
+236 ILLAMLG
-242 AMLAGWGACAGALIY
+242 MLAGWGACAGALIY
-257 LQHRLYRR
+257 LQHRVHRR
-265 FGIDLKLRPNPTT
+265 FGIELVLRPNPTT

-292 IIAFLAA
+292 IIAFIAA
-299 LLFVRAMPDALGRT
+299 LLFMRAMPDALGRT

-340 SGHRRIAVRLLI
+340 SGHRRVAVRLLI

-368 GDAAVNYDVA
+368 GDAAVNYDVE
-378 HQLGSNLAAL
+378 HQIGTNLAAL

-393 NMTAAVLTGYFAV
+393 NMTAAVLTGYFAL
-406 AFRRPVAHLIR
+406 AFRRPIAHLIR
-417 NRPYEQRND
+417 NRPYEQRSD
-426 HKAATDAFDVLAA
+426 HRAATDAFEVLAA
-439 LWHVPVLVLAAA
+439 MWHVPVLVLAAA

-461 TSENVLQISI
+461 SSENVLQISI

-522 FFFELAARLWG
+522 FFFELAARLWD
-533 VSLAAMVEK
+533 VSLAEVIER

-559 LFIAW
+559 VFIAW
-564 LLWILVDTAITEALN
+564 LLWILVDTAITETLN
-579 PGSARN
+579 PGSPRN
-585 KARAPSMRAR
+585 KARSPSTRAR

-606 VTIMTIAAIVTAAN
+606 VSIMTIGGIVTAAN

-715 AVFEVRLSFSTDV
+715 AVFEVRMSFSTDV
-728 DQIME
+728 DEITQ

-788 FNLQLKRKMDEAGIE
+788 FNLRLKRKMDEAGIE

-829 GFVAPVDGHESR
+829 GFVAPVDAGADAHQRGRDGAHGKAHQRVHEPAR
-841 HVHDESHVQ
+841 
-850 THEHERTHEWMSASA
+850 ERTREAAHEYPREAEYEVGAVGPSA
-865 RDRAAGAMP
+865 R
-874 APAHETM
+874 
-881 HERRYERARVWTP
+881 
-894 EGTHESSPERSHERA
+894 
-909 HENVHPGARES
+909 
-920 AGSGA
+920 
-925 SPPAST
+925 AST
-931 QLPLAPARDVSH
+931 HVPLAPARDVSH
-943 EPRPAPPP
+943 DPRPAPPP

-957 VPPQI
+957 IPPQI
-962 PTAGDGGGKS
+962 PTAGDVGGKS

>member
-7 RRESEAVPSD
+7 RREFEAAPSN
-17 GAQQPATRT
+17 GGQPATH
-26 APYFSSDLTAR
+26 AAFHFSSDRSAW
-37 TIEREHREPGGRARR
+37 EARR
-52 RTPIA
+52 GARPPLA
-57 ARPHSWIAALLCA
+57 ARFSAWAAA
-70 ALLLCI
+70 VFVALILSAV
-76 GALPLQAVA
+76 GWLPANAFA
-85 AGPAAGTG
+85 AGAATG

-108 VSAAAPA
+108 VSATPA
-115 SAASG
+115 SSASG
-120 ASAADAASAPS
+120 ASAAEEASAPS

-136 ELARSLDSVIATLDN
+136 ELARSLDSVISTLDN
-151 DRQRSALV
+151 DRQRTALV
-159 SQLKKLRDVS
+159 AQLKKLRDVS
-169 QNAAQ
+169 QNVAP
-174 TVGQPAPPSPG
+174 PAPAQPSAG

-208 RYWGGRLTAAGN
+208 RYWGGRFNAAGN
-220 ELFTIVSGQ
+220 ELYTIVSGQ
-229 GRESLGR
+229 GHESFGR
-236 ILLSMF
+236 ILFSMA

-257 LQHRLYRR
+257 VQHRLYRR
-265 FGIDLKLRPNPTT
+265 FGIVMGLQPNPTT

-292 IIAFLAA
+292 IIAFVAA

-360 VIGVCGAL
+360 VVGVCGAL

-393 NMTAAVLTGYFAV
+393 NMTAAVLTGYFAL

-417 NRPYEQRND
+417 NRPYEQRTN
-426 HKAATDAFDVLAA
+426 HKAATDAFEVLAA
-439 LWHVPVLVLAAA
+439 LWHVPVLVLATA

-461 TSENVLQISI
+461 SSENVLQISV
-471 VTALLLVLAFFLSA
+471 VTAALLVLAFFLSA
-485 IVLRMTRPRSARARR
+485 IVLRLTRPRSARARR

-507 LLRFCGTL
+507 LLRFFGTL

-533 VSLAAMVEK
+533 VSLAAVVEE
-542 NVAARGIAHAM
+542 NVAARGIAHAV

-559 LFIAW
+559 VFIAW

-579 PGSARN
+579 PAGPRN

-606 VTIMTIAAIVTAAN
+606 VSIMTIAGIVTAAN

-715 AVFEVRLSFSTDV
+715 AVFEVRMSFTTDV
-728 DQIME
+728 DQITQ
-733 LIREVGAELMAD
+733 LIREVGADLMAD

-788 FNLQLKRKMDEAGIE
+788 FNLRLKRKMDEAGIE
-803 IPVAQ
+803 IPVPQ

-817 SEGEPLRDDEMT
+817 SEGQPLQDDEVS
-829 GFVAPVDGHESR
+829 GIAAHAHEQ
-841 HVHDESHVQ
+841 VGA
-850 THEHERTHEWMSASA
+850 ASA
-865 RDRAAGAMP
+865 ARA
-874 APAHETM
+874 
-881 HERRYERARVWTP
+881 
-894 EGTHESSPERSHERA
+894 
-909 HENVHPGARES
+909 VHA
-920 AGSGA
+920 
-925 SPPAST
+925 
-931 QLPLAPARDVSH
+931 PLAVARDVSH

-957 VPPQI
+957 IPPQI
-962 PTAGDGGGKS
+962 PTAGEAGGKS